1 MMNHTATP
9 TGRRPFAALK
19 PLALLALLSIP
30 LAAQAQTDD
39 EKRAAM
45 NAAYRQYQE
54 LVAQG
59 PQFRDQAIE
68 PAREA
73 YELALEVLGEAHQ
86 TTAALALNYGNVI
99 RDGDDAAEI
108 LEHALEISENVHGE
122 DALALVDPLMALGDS
137 ATANSEFADAR
148 GHYLRAYELARN
160 QEPRDPFLEAIIGI
174 QLGTTYFSLDQR
186 DEARESWQA
195 ARASLEPIDNDIA
208 RYRLATANFWI
219 GRLEMSQGSYLAAI
233 APLTAAAE
241 VFDRFPEARPFSVNA
256 HIALAEAFERQDQR
270 AEATPH
276 VLIVG
281 QGNATPTL
289 IYRREFPHELAS
301 EGAVNLQFDVDA
313 EGFVTNVRVTDDDAD
328 AELAA
333 AATEAVTGLRYAPRF
348 ENGAAVATADV
359 SYEFSFSR
367 MPRR

>member
-1 MMNHTATP
+1 MTKYSAIP
-9 TGRRPFAALK
+9 RARLPFAALK
-19 PLALLALLSIP
+19 PLALIALLSIP
-30 LAAQAQTDD
+30 LATQAQTDD

-73 YELALEVLGEAHQ
+73 YELALEVLGDAHA
-86 TTAALALNYGNVI
+86 TTAALAMNYGNVV

-108 LEHALEISENVHGE
+108 LEHALEIAENVHGE
-122 DALALVDPLMALGDS
+122 EALELVDPLMALGDS

-148 GHYLRAYELARN
+148 GHYLRAYGLA
-160 QEPRDPFLEAIIGI
+160 QTMEPSDPFLEAIIGI
-174 QLGTTYFSLDQR
+174 QLGTTYFSLNQME
-186 DEARESWQA
+186 EAREAWQG
-195 ARASLEPIDNDIA
+195 ARANLEPIDNDIA

-219 GRLEMSQGSYLAAI
+219 GRLEMSQGNHLAAI
-233 APLTAAAE
+233 APLTAAAD
-241 VFDRFPEARPFSVNA
+241 VFDRFPEARPFSVNT
-256 HIALAEAFERQDQR
+256 HTALAEAFERQDQR

-276 VLIVG
+276 VLFVG
-281 QGNATPTL
+281 AGNTAPTL
-289 IYRREFPHELAS
+289 IYRRDFPNALAE
-301 EGAVNLQFDVDA
+301 EGPVNLQFDVDA
-313 EGFVTNVRVTDDDAD
+313 EGFVTNVRVTDDDAEP
-328 AELAA
+328 ELAA

-348 ENGAAVATADV
+348 ENGAAVATSDV

>member
-1 MMNHTATP
+1 MINQTP
-9 TGRRPFAALK
+9 PFSRRPLAILK
-19 PLALLALLSIP
+19 PLALLALLSLP
-30 LAAQAQTDD
+30 LAAHAQTDD

-73 YELALEVLGEAHQ
+73 YELALEVLGDAHQ

-99 RDGDDAAEI
+99 RDGDDAVEI

-137 ATANSEFADAR
+137 ATANGEFADAR

-160 QEPRDPFLEAIIGI
+160 QDPRDPFLEAIIGI

-219 GRLEMSQGSYLAAI
+219 GRLEMSEGSYLAAI

-281 QGNATPTL
+281 EGNAAPTL
-289 IYRREFPHELAS
+289 IYRREFPHELAA
-301 EGAVNLQFDVDA
+301 EGPVNLQFDVDA

-348 ENGAAVATADV
+348 DNGAAVATPDV
-359 SYEFSFSR
+359 SYEFRFSR
-367 MPRR
+367 PPRR